1 MVARVRGETNG
12 CVSEGENAMR
22 QKLFEF
28 GVVSLMCVNAAFWAD
43 TAGARDLVRVAV
55 PQRGIWETAVPDL
68 GEKAGIF
75 AKHGVKL
82 DNLYTAGGGETMQA
96 LISGGVDVAIAT
108 GTAAIFATYVK
119 GAPIRPIATSVTG
132 AREFFW
138 YVKSDSPIKSL
149 KDASGKTM
157 AFSAAGS
164 SSNLAVL
171 KLINASGVDIKAV
184 ATGTPVATF
193 TQTMTGQVDI
203 GWSAAPFALS
213 ALQDK
218 RIRIVANIGDIA
230 EYRDMSVRLH
240 VANLNFIT
248 GKPDVLK
255 RFLAAYS
262 ETLDWM
268 YNGDQALQLFSDL
281 YKIQLA
287 EIRQTRDEFCP
298 RENLDLKRLSG
309 LDQAMADAVAFKFIG
324 KVLTKAELDDLF
336 KYRLR

>member
-1 MVARVRGETNG
+1 
-12 CVSEGENAMR
+12 MR
-22 QKLFEF
+22 KRLCGF
-28 GVVSLMCVNAAFWAD
+28 GASSLMILSAVFATK
-43 TAGARDLVRVAV
+43 TAGAQDLIRVAV
-55 PQRGIWETAVPDL
+55 PQRGVWETAVPDL

-82 DNLYTAGGGETMQA
+82 DNLYTSGGAETMQA
-96 LISGGVDVAIAT
+96 LISGSVDVAIAT
-108 GTAAIFATYVK
+108 GTAAVFAAYVK

-132 AREFFW
+132 AREIFW
-138 YVKSDSPIKSL
+138 YVKADSPIKSL
-149 KDASGKTM
+149 KDAGGKTM

-171 KLINASGVDIKAV
+171 KLIKQSGADITPV
-184 ATGTPVATF
+184 ATGTPVAAF

-213 ALQDK
+213 ALQEK
-218 RIRIVANIGDIA
+218 RIRVVANVGDIM
-230 EYRDMSVRLH
+230 EYRDMSARLH

-268 YNGDQALQLFSDL
+268 YSGDQALQLFSEL
-281 YKIQLA
+281 YKIQLS

-298 RENLDLKRLSG
+298 RENLDIRRLSG
-309 LDQAMADAVAFKFIG
+309 LDQAMADALAYKFIS
-324 KVLTKAELDDLF
+324 KVLTKPELDDLF